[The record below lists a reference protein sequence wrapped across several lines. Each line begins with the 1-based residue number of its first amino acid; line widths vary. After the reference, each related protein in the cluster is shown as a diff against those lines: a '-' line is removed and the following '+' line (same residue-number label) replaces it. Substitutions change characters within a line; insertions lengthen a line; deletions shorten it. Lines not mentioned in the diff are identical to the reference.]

1 MGIKLLPKQAILE
14 VYFKRQR
21 IGPADEVELFAREIE
36 AMCIQEVVFLM
47 ESLNIDVNAALA
59 KLAIDDG

>member
-14 VYFKRQR
+14 AYFKRQR

-47 ESLNIDVNAALA
+47 ESLNIDVNVALA
-59 KLAIDDG
+59 KLAIDDD